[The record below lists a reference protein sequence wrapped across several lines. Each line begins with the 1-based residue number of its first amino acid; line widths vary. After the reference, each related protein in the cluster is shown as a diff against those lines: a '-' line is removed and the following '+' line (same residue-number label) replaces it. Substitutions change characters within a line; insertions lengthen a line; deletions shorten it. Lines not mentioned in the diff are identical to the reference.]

1 MCYECVYIFSYVCL
15 RWKETFI
22 DFYSGFSNVR
32 GHKPV
37 SYVCLELN
45 VAMQM

>member
-1 MCYECVYIFSYVCL
+1 MNTRMCIWLRLFALERNVY
-15 RWKETFI
+15 RTFI
-22 DFYSGFSNVR
+22 HAGFSNVR

-45 VAMQM
+45 MAMQM

>member
-1 MCYECVYIFSYVCL
+1 MNMYMYLATFVCFGKKRL
-15 RWKETFI
+15 
-22 DFYSGFSNVR
+22 FYSGFSNVR

-45 VAMQM
+45 MAIQI